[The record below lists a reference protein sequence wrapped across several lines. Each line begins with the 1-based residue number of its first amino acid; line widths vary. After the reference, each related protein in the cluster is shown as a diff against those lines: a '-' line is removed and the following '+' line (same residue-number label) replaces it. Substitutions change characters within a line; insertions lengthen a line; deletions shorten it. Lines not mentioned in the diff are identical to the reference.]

1 MCRRIAQIELTMK
14 LILAGKIEVRLHIL
28 IAFIRRLS

>member
-1 MCRRIAQIELTMK
+1 MK